1 MAILFLIIFFLCN
14 IPSYSKEEQADSE
27 IYMNSGM
34 QDCLKDINVEE
45 KIMTY
50 KCEYQNDDTL
60 ESMEFIY
67 NDDSKEYTKIKSYY
81 QVNNLPNDG
90 SPGYAKEIKGYEEIV
105 SKLQKNTT
113 LNITW
118 KIENNTLYESTE
130 IELNKVDNN
139 FLTYIEQVEDK
150 YDITESVENIFY
162 LLKNEVYSN
171 GKIDN
176 EKITNFITENNCKVT
191 E

>member
-1 MAILFLIIFFLCN
+1 MNKKISLILLCGVMALSLCGCDN
-14 IPSYSKEEQADSE
+14 ENK
-27 IYMNSGM
+27 NG
-34 QDCLKDINVEE
+34 EE
-45 KIMTY
+45 KIITY
-50 KCEYQNDDTL
+50 KCEYQDDNTL

-67 NDDSKEYTKIKSYY
+67 NVNSKEYTKIKSNY
-81 QVNNLPNDG
+81 QVNNFPDEN
-90 SPGYAKEIKGYEEIV
+90 SIGYNEEIKEYKKLV

-130 IELNKVDNN
+130 IELNKIDNN

-162 LLKNEVYSN
+162 LLKDEMYSN

-176 EKITNFITENNCKVT
+176 EKITNFINENNCKVM

>member
-1 MAILFLIIFFLCN
+1 
-14 IPSYSKEEQADSE
+14 
-27 IYMNSGM
+27 
-34 QDCLKDINVEE
+34 
-45 KIMTY
+45 
-50 KCEYQNDDTL
+50 
-60 ESMEFIY
+60 MEFIY
-67 NDDSKEYTKIKSYY
+67 NDNSKEYTKIKSNY
-81 QVNNLPNDG
+81 QVNNLPDE
-90 SPGYAKEIKGYEEIV
+90 SSIGYNEEIKAYKELV

-118 KIENNTLYESTE
+118 EIENNTLYESTE

-139 FLTYIEQVEDK
+139 FLTYIGQVEDK

-176 EKITNFITENNCKVT
+176 EKIIYFINENNCKIM

>member
-1 MAILFLIIFFLCN
+1 MNKKVSLLLLCWVMALSLCGCDN
-14 IPSYSKEEQADSE
+14 EK
-27 IYMNSGM
+27 
-34 QDCLKDINVEE
+34 KNVEE
-45 KIMTY
+45 KVITY
-50 KCEYQNDDTL
+50 KCEYQDDDTL

-67 NDDSKEYTKIKSYY
+67 NDNSKEYTKIKSNY
-81 QVNNLPNDG
+81 QVNNLPDE
-90 SPGYAKEIKGYEEIV
+90 SSIGYNEEIKAYKELV
-105 SKLQKNTT
+105 SKLQKNVT

-162 LLKNEVYSN
+162 LLKDDLYSN
-171 GKIDN
+171 SKINN
-176 EKITNFITENNCKVT
+176 EKITNFITENNCKVI

>member
-1 MAILFLIIFFLCN
+1 MNKKVSLILLCVVVVLGLCGCGN
-14 IPSYSKEEQADSE
+14 EK
-27 IYMNSGM
+27 
-34 QDCLKDINVEE
+34 KNVEE

>member
-1 MAILFLIIFFLCN
+1 M
-14 IPSYSKEEQADSE
+14 
-27 IYMNSGM
+27 
-34 QDCLKDINVEE
+34 
-45 KIMTY
+45 
-50 KCEYQNDDTL
+50 
-60 ESMEFIY
+60 
-67 NDDSKEYTKIKSYY
+67 
-81 QVNNLPNDG
+81 
-90 SPGYAKEIKGYEEIV
+90 

>member
-1 MAILFLIIFFLCN
+1 MHLKNSNEAN
-14 IPSYSKEEQADSE
+14 E
-27 IYMNSGM
+27 I
-34 QDCLKDINVEE
+34 
-45 KIMTY
+45 
-50 KCEYQNDDTL
+50 
-60 ESMEFIY
+60 
-67 NDDSKEYTKIKSYY
+67 
-81 QVNNLPNDG
+81 
-90 SPGYAKEIKGYEEIV
+90 
-105 SKLQKNTT
+105 
-113 LNITW
+113 
-118 KIENNTLYESTE
+118 
-130 IELNKVDNN
+130 NKVDNN